1 MRTLIING
9 YKVQV
14 KKLESVVSHFQASL
28 YVDKMIVHHYGNDEI
43 EALSKVL
50 TYMSGTDILY
60 KKDYLDF
67 TLGGNPDLKDF

>member
-1 MRTLIING
+1 MRILNING

-28 YVDKMIVHHYGNDEI
+28 YVDKMIVHNYGNNEI

-50 TYMSGTDILY
+50 TYMSETDILY

>member
-1 MRTLIING
+1 MRILNING

-28 YVDKMIVHHYGNDEI
+28 YVDRVVAHHYGNTEI

-50 TYMSGTDILY
+50 QFMKEMNILY
-60 KKDYLDF
+60 FQDYLDF

>member
-1 MRTLIING
+1 MRTLVING

-14 KKLESVVSHFQASL
+14 KKLESVVKCFQASL
-28 YVDKMIVHHYGNDEI
+28 YVDKIIVHHYGNDEI

-50 TYMSGTDILY
+50 TYMAGTDILY

-67 TLGGNPDLKDF
+67 TLGGNPDLKDI